1 MSASAPPRPPRERRR
16 GGPHLWSALSTAQKR
31 TAAAAVLLLL
41 SLGTPWYATEVV
53 FRARPGEQAPITHG
67 TMSGFSA
74 FSFVEAAVLLVAVA
88 VLVLTWARATDRAFS
103 LPGRDG
109 TFVTIAAGWIGLL
122 VVYRLFDRP
131 EGQSTPSSTTL
142 IGLSWGIFA
151 SLVAV
156 GLLLATGL
164 DQRRAV
170 PSRRETRGARDEGP
184 VVDPADV
191 VRPRAGDEDVAWSD
205 PGPRDRAADGRP
217 REERARDRPVTPGR
231 TPRRPAGHEDDTR
244 FLGRDD
250 AAALLRDSG
259 LSADAPARTPSR
271 DDGAPTRAVRP
282 DDAPTRAVRGDA
294 PAPEDPTRAVHREE
308 DPTRAVRRD
317 EDPTRAVRREE
328 DPTRAAPPREDA
340 PPADDATRVHRRGFG
355 RGRP

>member
-1 MSASAPPRPPRERRR
+1 MSAPAPSRPPRERRH
-16 GGPHLWSALSTAQKR
+16 GGPHLWTALSTAQRR
-31 TAAAAVLLLL
+31 TAAAALLLL
-41 SLGTPWYATEVV
+41 VTLGTPWYATEVV

-170 PSRRETRGARDEGP
+170 PSRRETRGTRDDGP

-191 VRPRAGDEDVAWSD
+191 VRPRAGEEDVAWSA
-205 PGPRDRAADGRP
+205 PAPRDRAADGRP
-217 REERARDRPVTPGR
+217 REERLRDRPASPDR
-231 TPRRPAGHEDDTR
+231 APRRPAGHEDDTR

-250 AAALLRDSG
+250 AAAVLRDAG
-259 LSADAPARTPSR
+259 LGPDAPARTPVR
-271 DDGAPTRAVRP
+271 DDDAATRAVHRDEDPTRAVRR
-282 DDAPTRAVRGDA
+282 D
-294 PAPEDPTRAVHREE
+294 EDPTRAVHRDE

-317 EDPTRAVRREE
+317 EDPTRAVRRDE
-328 DPTRAAPPREDA
+328 DPTEAAPRREDA
-340 PPADDATRVHRRGFG
+340 PPADDATQVHRRGFR
-355 RGRP
+355 RGR